1 MWNCLSLRRSAASVR
16 EPRPI
21 EDGTMTT
28 PRRSIMTAVLV
39 LPIAATYSLAET
51 NHVPAEYPT
60 IQAAIDAAAS
70 GDEVVLASGIYTENF
85 TFKEDHVL
93 VRSAEG
99 PSQTIIDGGSSGGY
113 ACVYFP
119 PYSSGE
125 LRGVTVRNH
134 EHPYT
139 GAVTIKRCVATVAN
153 CTFED
158 NRNYFTGSAVR
169 IDSVSLGDTFEVE
182 VVGCTFRRNESS
194 DWGGALSA
202 SLWEEDD
209 LRIADCLFEDN
220 TSGAGGHML
229 LSPNGPDCHVV
240 VEQCTFRN
248 GSGDE
253 IAGMRI
259 VNEGIMAEG
268 FNDVDLLGCTFE
280 DHEGVGIH
288 VQGKVH
294 LTLDGGVFRN
304 TGAPA
309 VALVW
314 PSTAGLADTSFCGS
328 GSADISGSW
337 TDLGNNSFDSDCEC
351 LGDGMPDG
359 IVDIHDLLAMIAAFG
374 TDDAAWDFNDD
385 GLVGVDD
392 MLILIAA
399 WGPC

>member
-1 MWNCLSLRRSAASVR
+1 
-16 EPRPI
+16 
-21 EDGTMTT
+21 
-28 PRRSIMTAVLV
+28 MTAVLV
-39 LPIAATYSLAET
+39 LPIAATHSLAGT
-51 NHVPAEYPT
+51 IHVPAEYPT

-70 GDEVVLASGIYTENF
+70 GDEIVLASGIYTENF
-85 TFKEDHVL
+85 MFKEDHVL

-99 PSQTIIDGGSSGGY
+99 PSQTIIDGGSGGGY

-220 TSGAGGHML
+220 TSGAGGHVL
-229 LSPNGPDCHVV
+229 LNPNGPGCHIV

-280 DHEGVGIH
+280 DHEGVGVH
-288 VQGKVH
+288 VQGEVH
-294 LTLDGGVFRN
+294 LTLDGDVFRN

-314 PSTAGLADTSFCGS
+314 PSTANLSDTSFCGS

-374 TDDAAWDFNDD
+374 TDDAVWDFNDD